1 MSVPKALSEAGLLS
15 TAEIAAQL
23 NVHRSTVWIWI
34 NQGLLKSY
42 RVGPSKNW
50 IGVSQKHL
58 DEFTAMYPVHVS
70 NAHVT
75 KMVAKKRGKKI
86 AEKAKVSQVRGNASK
101 HEEGS
106 K

>member
-34 NQGLLKSY
+34 KQGLLKSQ

-50 IGVSQKHL
+50 IGVSQKQL
-58 DEFTAMYPVHVS
+58 DDFTAMYPIQVS
-70 NAHVT
+70 NAHVS
-75 KMVAKKRGKKI
+75 KMVTEKRKKVAKAKTSQPRGK
-86 AEKAKVSQVRGNASK
+86 ASK
-101 HEEGS
+101 RKEGS